1 MVSMNLPAASD
12 LRSGNTAATTGKRE
26 PATGDCPP
34 PVLTRVRRTLA
45 MAVVLGCMTAFPA
58 AAEGMDR
65 IVASIKPVHSL
76 VSAVM
81 AGVGEPYLMIQGA
94 ASPHSFSL
102 RPSDA
107 VKLKNAQII
116 FLVDSSL
123 EVPLVK
129 PVQTLAED
137 ARVVMLSEAKG
148 LVLKK
153 IRVGGTFEAHAH
165 DRHEEGAHADESDDA
180 HRDDHHDTEAH
191 HEHHEHEG
199 HHAGHEAGHDMDHP
213 ATESPYDMHVWLDPE
228 NAGAMVRKIA
238 AVLSET
244 DPDNAAIYA
253 ANARTLLH
261 RLDELSARIT
271 ADLAPVRNRSFIVLH
286 DAYHYFEARFG
297 LSAAGSITVGGEHT
311 TSAQRVRKL
320 RNRVQELE
328 AVCVFSEPQFDN
340 RIVEVVTENTPSRIG
355 VLDPL
360 GATIEAGPE
369 AYFTLLQDLA
379 ASFRECLAF
388 VDH

>member
-1 MVSMNLPAASD
+1 MNLPPASD
-12 LRSGNTAATTGKRE
+12 SGFGNTRAAHNCSP
-26 PATGDCPP
+26 PA
-34 PVLTRVRRTLA
+34 LTRLRRMLA
-45 MAVVLGCMTAFPA
+45 MAVVLGCMIPFRV

-65 IVASIKPVHSL
+65 VITSIKPVHSL
-76 VSAVM
+76 ASAVM

-94 ASPHSFSL
+94 ASPHTFSL

-107 VKLKNAQII
+107 MKIKNAQII
-116 FLVDSSL
+116 FLVHSSL

-129 PVQTLAED
+129 PVHTLAEN
-137 ARVVMLSEAKG
+137 ARVIMLSETKG

-153 IRVGGTFEAHAH
+153 IRVGGTFETHDHAH
-165 DRHEEGAHADESDDA
+165 DHHEEGAHADESDDA
-180 HRDDHHDTEAH
+180 HPQDDHGTEAH
-191 HEHHEHEG
+191 HEHEK
-199 HHAGHEAGHDMDHP
+199 HHADHEAGHKMDHP

-228 NAGAMVRKIA
+228 NAGAMARKIA

-253 ANARTLLH
+253 ANTRTLLH
-261 RLDELSARIT
+261 RLDELTARIT
-271 ADLAPVRNRSFIVLH
+271 ADLAPVRNKSFIVLH

-297 LSAAGSITVGGEHT
+297 LSAAGSITVGGEHA
-311 TSAQRVRKL
+311 TSAQRVKKL
-320 RNRVQELE
+320 RNRVQELD

-340 RIVEVVTENTPSRIG
+340 RIVEVVTENTASRIG

-360 GATIEAGPE
+360 GATVEAGPE
-369 AYFTLLQDLA
+369 AYFTLLQNLA
-379 ASFRECLAF
+379 ASFKECLAS

>member
-1 MVSMNLPAASD
+1 MNLPSASD
-12 LRSGNTAATTGKRE
+12 SRFTNTAAATGKRE
-26 PATGDCPP
+26 PVAGDCPP
-34 PVLTRVRRTLA
+34 PALARVRHMLA
-45 MAVVLGCMTAFPA
+45 MAVVLACMVPFTA

-65 IVASIKPVHSL
+65 IVTSIKPVHSL

-94 ASPHSFSL
+94 ASPHTFSL

-137 ARVVMLSEAKG
+137 ARVVMLSGAKG

-153 IRVGGTFEAHAH
+153 IRRGGTFEAHAH
-165 DRHEEGAHADESDDA
+165 DHHEEGAHAGESDDA
-180 HRDDHHDTEAH
+180 HRDDHHGTEAH

-199 HHAGHEAGHDMDHP
+199 HHADHEAGHDMDPH

-228 NAGAMVRKIA
+228 NAGAMTRKIA

-253 ANARTLLH
+253 ANTRTLLH
-261 RLDELSARIT
+261 RLDELTARIT
-271 ADLAPVRNRSFIVLH
+271 ADLAPVRDKSFLVLH

-297 LSAAGSITVGGEHT
+297 LSAAGSITVGGEHA
-311 TSAQRVRKL
+311 TSAQRVKKL
-320 RNRVQELE
+320 RNRVQDLE
-328 AVCVFSEPQFDN
+328 VVCVFSEPQFDS

-360 GATIEAGPE
+360 GATIEPGPE
-369 AYFTLLQDLA
+369 AYFTLLQNLA
-379 ASFRECLAF
+379 ASFGECLAS

>member
-1 MVSMNLPAASD
+1 MPMTLPTASNS
-12 LRSGNTAATTGKRE
+12 RFRNTRAGTGKHELAPRGCS
-26 PATGDCPP
+26 PRALARLRRMLVTATI
-34 PVLTRVRRTLA
+34 
-45 MAVVLGCMTAFPA
+45 LGCLVPFPV

-65 IVASIKPVHSL
+65 IITSIKPVHSL

-94 ASPHSFSL
+94 ASPHTFSL

-107 VKLKNAQII
+107 MKIKNAHII

-129 PVQTLAED
+129 PVHTLPED
-137 ARVVMLSEAKG
+137 ARVIMLSEAKG

-153 IRVGGTFEAHAH
+153 IRVGGTFEAHGHETDHAH
-165 DRHEEGAHADESDDA
+165 DHHEEGAHADESDDA
-180 HRDDHHDTEAH
+180 H
-191 HEHHEHEG
+191 HEHEG
-199 HHAGHEAGHDMDHP
+199 HHADHEARHEMDHR
-213 ATESPYDMHVWLDPE
+213 ATESSYDMHIWLDPE
-228 NAGAMVRKIA
+228 NAGAMARKIA

-253 ANARTLLH
+253 ANTRSLLR
-261 RLDELSARIT
+261 RLDELTARIT
-271 ADLAPVRNRSFIVLH
+271 ADLAPERDKPFIVLH

-297 LSAAGSITVGGEHT
+297 LSAAGSITVSGEHA
-311 TSAQRVRKL
+311 TSAKRMKKL
-320 RNRVQELE
+320 RNRVQELD

-340 RIVEVVTENTPSRIG
+340 RIVEVVTENTPARIG

-360 GATIEAGPE
+360 GATVEAGPE
-369 AYFTLLQDLA
+369 AYFMLLQDLA
-379 ASFRECLAF
+379 ASFKECLAS

>member
-1 MVSMNLPAASD
+1 M
-12 LRSGNTAATTGKRE
+12 
-26 PATGDCPP
+26 
-34 PVLTRVRRTLA
+34 LA
-45 MAVVLGCMTAFPA
+45 MAVVLGCMVPFPA
-58 AAEGMDR
+58 AAGGMDR
-65 IVASIKPVHSL
+65 IITSIKPVHSL

-81 AGVGEPYLMIQGA
+81 AGVGEPYLMMQGA
-94 ASPHSFSL
+94 ASPHTFSL

-137 ARVVMLSEAKG
+137 ARVVMLSGTKG

-165 DRHEEGAHADESDDA
+165 DRHEEGAHAGESDDA
-180 HRDDHHDTEAH
+180 HRDDDDGTEAH

-199 HHAGHEAGHDMDHP
+199 HHADHEARHEMDPH

-228 NAGAMVRKIA
+228 NAGAMARKIA
-238 AVLSET
+238 TVLSET
-244 DPDNAAIYA
+244 DPDNAAIYT
-253 ANARTLLH
+253 ANTRVLLH
-261 RLDELSARIT
+261 RLDELTARIT
-271 ADLAPVRNRSFIVLH
+271 ADLAPVRNKSFIVLH

-297 LSAAGSITVGGEHT
+297 LSAAGSITVGGEHA
-311 TSAQRVRKL
+311 TSAQRVKKL
-320 RNRVQELE
+320 RNRVQELN
-328 AVCVFSEPQFDN
+328 AVCVFSEPQFDS

-360 GATIEAGPE
+360 GAAIEAGPE
-369 AYFTLLQDLA
+369 AYFTLLQNLA
-379 ASFRECLAF
+379 ASFKECLAS